1 LTVPAIVAVVCATFE
16 AEPVVA
22 SGGPAATAVVGASR
36 AKARARAAATRIAL
50 QDTRGER
57 ELRRGYDAP
66 MLIGIV
72 IVVCIVL
79 AILAFLLPRLSRY
92 PERGVE
98 RTYGA
103 GGRVAGKAPGRLGR
117 WLRKPFDT
125 ANKATRKSASAGR
138 RGRAEL

>member
-1 LTVPAIVAVVCATFE
+1 M
-16 AEPVVA
+16 
-22 SGGPAATAVVGASR
+22 
-36 AKARARAAATRIAL
+36 
-50 QDTRGER
+50 
-57 ELRRGYDAP
+57 RRGYDAP